1 MFGEISVIKTAAPI
15 ANGVATI
22 ADRKVTMNDPKII
35 GNAPTNGLPSGPVAL
50 GFQTVP
56 NKKSNTLILS
66 TKKVD
71 NPLLATK

>member
-1 MFGEISVIKTAAPI
+1 MKTAAPI
-15 ANGVATI
+15 AKGVATI
-22 ADRKVTMNDPKII
+22 ADKKVTINDPRII
-35 GNAPTNGLPSGPVAL
+35 GKAPTSGLPSGPVAL

-56 NKKSNTLILS
+56 NKKSKTLILS